1 MNKSKELKALEAQ
14 LSTLTSE
21 AQALKDKDGV
31 TADEINAKTEQ
42 IKAVKA
48 KIELQK
54 VEDEGKEFDEKGLEV
69 KDMTPVN
76 KPVYAEPNKHDAG
89 PFKSF
94 GEQAIA
100 VMNSCKP
107 GGAVDERLLKVKN
120 ASGANEAI
128 PSEGGFLVQQDFAGT
143 IAKEVFETGV
153 LIPRCRK
160 IPIGANANSVKLN
173 GVDEKS
179 RATGS
184 RWGGVQA
191 YWVEE
196 AGTVTAAKPKFRK
209 IELNLNKLMALYYST
224 DELLEDSTALG
235 SVLTQAFTEE
245 IKFMVDDSLISGDG
259 AGKPLGIL
267 NAGCLVSQ
275 AKESG
280 QAADT
285 VVHENISS
293 MWNRML
299 ARHRSNAVWLINQ
312 ELEPQLEAMTIAI
325 GTAGVLSPVANEYM
339 TKGTLKGRPVIPIE
353 QCAALGDKGDIIL
366 ADMSQYL
373 LADKGGMKMAS
384 SMHIMFLYDEMA
396 FRITYRVDG
405 QPVLN
410 SAITPYKGTAGRTLS
425 PFVTLAA
432 RE

>member
-1 MNKSKELKALEAQ
+1 MKNKSKELKALESQ
-14 LSTLTSE
+14 LDTLTSE

-31 TADEINAKTEQ
+31 TAGEINAKTEQ

-54 VEDEGKEFDEKGLEV
+54 VEDEGKEFDEKGVEV

-76 KPVYAEPNKHDAG
+76 TPVYAEPNKHDSG
-89 PFKSF
+89 PFKNF
-94 GEQAIA
+94 GEQALA
-100 VMNSCKP
+100 VVNSCKP
-107 GGAVDERLLKVKN
+107 GGAVDERLFKVKN
-120 ASGANEAI
+120 ASGSNESV

-153 LIPRCRK
+153 LISKCRK
-160 IPIGANANSVKLN
+160 MQMGANSNSMKLN
-173 GVDEKS
+173 GVDETS

-184 RWGGVQA
+184 RWGGVRG
-191 YWVEE
+191 YWAAE
-196 AGTVTAAKPKFRK
+196 AATVTASKPKFRE

-224 DELLEDSTALG
+224 DELLEDSSALN

-245 IKFMVDDSLISGDG
+245 IKFMVDDALVNGDG
-259 AGKPLGIL
+259 SGKPLGIL

-275 AKESG
+275 AKETG

-285 VVHENISS
+285 IVHENISN

-325 GTAGVLSPVANEYM
+325 GTAGVLSPVATEYM

-353 QCAALGDKGDIIL
+353 QCAALGDKGDIVL

-405 QPVLN
+405 QPVRN
-410 SAITPYKGTAGRTLS
+410 SAITPYKGSKTLS
-425 PFVTLAA
+425 SFVTLAA
-432 RE
+432 RA